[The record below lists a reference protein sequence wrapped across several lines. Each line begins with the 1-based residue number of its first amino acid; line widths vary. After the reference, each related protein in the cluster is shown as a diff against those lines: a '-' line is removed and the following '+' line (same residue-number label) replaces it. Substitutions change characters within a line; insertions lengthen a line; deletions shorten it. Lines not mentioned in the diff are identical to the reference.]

1 MIFISK
7 DGIAR
12 DSIDLLNQG
21 LAGNPARLPS
31 LPAQQTQQVNIPPIQ
46 PVQAGNTAQP
56 VQPVPAPTAQQP
68 QPQFVGPATA
78 QQFTQPQSQPTLFE
92 QLISQPIFQKGQGTW
107 EERRNAFD
115 VFMNQQVR
123 PVLAGYGVSKE
134 QSESTI
140 LQFEDWFNRTYPK
153 PQSDEWGDL
162 GNAVVQGLQ
171 SGMGFLSDGTSRLA
185 KLVGADGASQWLRKA
200 GDNWYAAAEKRNDM
214 YSTERQDEMV
224 LAARRSA
231 AAKETDT
238 VIDDIGAAIENFFDA
253 PIDTVANAIGTSA
266 PALTAA
272 VLTTVTGAP
281 SAVVGGAAALLA
293 GTAGVGA
300 ANRQGYQAN
309 LDFLR
314 QQNVDTNQGWSEE
327 QMQQAALLST
337 FEGSPEWHDLVGAVS
352 GVVEAVPI
360 GRAVRGVMGTGAAR
374 LAADAS
380 TGQVLRAGAG
390 ALSKDA
396 SMNAASGA
404 LEQGAANLASIDP
417 NVTFTTDM
425 ASAATSEALAGMGMS
440 AGSVMGATRRSP
452 PVLDMEPEQA
462 AEQSVEQPVA
472 PLLLTYDPTSGQTTR
487 LDSADEEQN
496 RAVADMVQHAHH
508 EFGEGV
514 IELSYS
520 GKALD
525 DLLNQYNPANYGTT
539 QGVDGVRYAYFT
551 GNFNGTD
558 TANPT
563 TDSGARLP
571 AFGAGGTGA
580 NQAAF
585 NQGASPTSVSY
596 AGFDSENAAFSQQ
609 RPVASQNGVA
619 QASGSRNGAVRDWER
634 AYQLDP
640 TNRQA
645 TSDTTTGGVRERSAA
660 PATSEPTGSDWQQ
673 RTNSPNPTTS
683 TVTITRAQEDQ
694 ASNPYY
700 GPALPAL
707 NPLLQRAQDNGRP
720 VIASRHR
727 ERVNELASEGSPLY
741 NDYFSPQNRTNVDPL
756 YSAVTRQ
763 IVAEELLNKTGRSIA
778 STVADIRHAQGAK
791 GTAADTLKS
800 QAIRDIADKVIT
812 NGGEVSDADAIWF
825 SPHIDDIMSIADD
838 TLRAQVLNAVVTDPS
853 LLGLYNRSGV
863 FSLRGKDADG
873 ETTAPIHPTAI
884 GTAKRYLNQINTKG
898 KSADG
903 RTAHVARLMAIDAA
917 EQLFTESGDTALV
930 ETMQY
935 LRWVLSQ
942 SSRNNKEKAAVKTAE
957 NLGRQMLRGVPLT
970 RADAMK
976 MVDALGDGR
985 RVGSGTTAPAQDTV
999 EPHLY
1004 GDNQLSTTS
1013 ESEPTSEELAQA
1025 RRILQESDEAVQRR
1039 RIAETGPFPDEARL
1053 AQYREEE
1060 LTADNRDM
1068 GPPVPSE
1075 QELAHRRKL
1084 GEIEDKKREVERK
1097 LGERRLAEKQAAE
1110 QKAIEDARKA
1120 ELEQA
1125 QAELEALEQALGPEQ
1140 KSSGKSKPKVAK
1152 APAKKPVK
1160 RLGEKTDTP
1169 DDTPPDDTPPK
1180 GGKKKS
1186 VPAKSDSK
1194 SKGKLGTGGKGSK
1207 VNAIDTEKAPK
1218 QSQSPSR
1225 VRTNRA
1231 AYEEAKRNG
1240 ETELTYAQWQQ
1251 VRTPEFKEWFGD
1263 WENDPANASQVV
1275 NPRTGEPLVVYHG
1288 TNAEFTVFDPKRA
1301 GRNGQQY
1308 GAGFYFTDN
1317 KALADTYRTEGGA
1330 LQENYLNIRTWLNRD
1345 IVTITPEQIKAI
1357 IQEVDARNDDTT
1369 EDGFLSNFG
1378 DVRSDGVESVMDT
1391 AVDTLMNNQN
1401 DVDLIDEFSTLAGN
1415 ETAFGA
1421 VQAVLGDVGVTATL
1435 RDGEVVYAVQGGN
1448 QIKSATNNNGEFNPN
1463 DNDINRSTAMR
1474 PSTGT
1479 INSIDDVKA
1488 QLPASLH
1495 AALDRRVEL
1504 GNEGKAGGVVLV
1516 DTVDELPDH
1525 IQVHLS
1531 PIDRTQGL
1539 YDPTTGMTYLV
1550 KEHLNAADAGAVVLH
1565 EAVHG
1570 AGNTEAENN
1579 AMALLD
1585 NRHNQPPAVK
1595 ALLDTVQERMEEAG
1609 VDGDPAEA
1617 AAYIVEE
1624 ALMQGRQEG
1633 YSAIDGRLMSW
1644 VDTVFG
1650 KNVGNV
1656 IRDFVSRVRNWA
1668 RQYGYNGEYTV
1679 NDLIQLAHSSMKQ
1692 LARGQAAITDQAPQ
1706 QSIAST
1712 MRRVYDRFVD
1722 KPQLPIQTTS
1732 QLLREVGGE
1741 FQTGD
1746 NSPKTK
1752 LGGFVYKLR
1761 KAFVDAMLPLK
1772 SISQEVHAAYERGMS
1787 LRGNLMAQID
1797 ADHVR
1802 PFGRLVTQQVQAL
1815 QTAARKAPANSPL
1828 KRYLNVSPDKLS
1840 EMVGYWMTAKQ
1851 SAEDNITR
1859 ANAWRKDIAELDA
1872 QIMERANTPI
1882 LRVMAAT
1889 DINDL
1894 TQGQLDAVADLLG
1907 IDRTAVEQLTLDEMK
1922 RHIKKN
1928 WVNNPPY
1935 TRSKQAWEAQ
1945 DDGLKLLTQLREEIR
1960 NDLALH
1966 EAYDH
1971 MVLDE
1976 HDLASG
1982 QYGDLRP
1989 LGGMTTG
1996 TAREVLNRFERD
2008 PAMAYMRP
2016 VIDAVYGIRDATIKM
2031 GDEYGVYSDQDR
2043 AARLNSRWYVPT
2055 TGEGGVVKTDPNA
2068 ADLQE
2073 MMDDV
2078 FNSKSYGI
2086 GINSKALWRRRQGR
2100 KSLPDNA
2107 VKAVFDQLYAITNQI
2122 GTSAFKNEAAAHAV
2136 RDTNA
2141 TLASRILNGQAT
2153 RGEVREFL
2161 ALQRLDIDPANPPD
2175 VLILDADSNVPHD
2188 TGDIFHM
2195 LKVRDE
2201 NGNTENMQIRLRFPN
2216 KDVSQALMKLTTE
2229 RPNAAIRA
2237 LSGLSIFQ
2245 QRMITQVDIMFSLRN
2260 LVRDIPE
2267 RMALL
2272 ATENLVDTNGKAVKI
2287 DFGKDT
2293 KTAVAR
2299 ILSNLPFFTKAQR
2312 EANAIWQFAFN
2323 HKFLDT
2329 PDGRLLKE
2337 FVLSK
2342 DGSGLSSRSST
2353 LSAVQNNRSG
2363 LFSRYDGVARNT
2375 LSKVSDALTSWGE
2388 FYETL
2393 SAFTAY
2399 KALREK
2405 NVSHKS
2411 AATAVLNT
2419 MNFGRKGE
2427 FTAWLRPLYFF
2438 INPAIQG
2445 ANNVVAALERDVA
2458 RYKMYKAQG
2467 KRGIHGLHTT
2477 SIIMK
2482 YAVMAAFAQSVL
2494 ASMAGGD
2501 DSDEEVGNY
2510 YDRLDLNRRM
2520 REFSIPVGDGEFAS
2534 IPVPHGLGLIG
2545 WGLGMLTREAAM
2557 GKLSSEEYTKE
2568 VSKLLGKELT
2578 GAPLSEL
2585 SYTDHPIEAFFRT
2598 ITPSPLQGFVDVATG
2613 KNRFGSNVNL
2623 RFLSEDKYRH
2633 EQGKESTE
2641 ALYADMAKFLYE
2653 TTGIDY
2659 TPEEVRAVLSSLVPG
2674 MLPRLIKG
2682 SNELDKNPVKAFVL
2696 MSGTQSFY
2704 NTGDEHAVEREYYRH
2719 RDRALALRR
2728 LLDATEPYTG
2738 SGKESTTAFM
2748 IRARRAGLSEED
2760 IGLLGV
2766 ISRGDNE
2773 LRGVRG
2779 DDRRVIMK
2787 ELLRRLPE

>member
-7 DGIAR
+7 DGVAR
-12 DSIDLLNQG
+12 DSVDLLNQG
-21 LAGNPARLPS
+21 LAGNPSRLPT
-31 LPAQQTQQVNIPPIQ
+31 LPSQQPKPVEIA
-46 PVQAGNTAQP
+46 PVQSGNTAQQVPLSQP
-56 VQPVPAPTAQQP
+56 VQPVQAPPAQQV
-68 QPQFVGPATA
+68 QAQFRGPATA
-78 QQFTQPQSQPTLFE
+78 SQFVQPQTQPTLFE
-92 QLISQPIFQKGQGTW
+92 QLISQPIFQPGQGTW
-107 EERRNAFD
+107 AERRNAFD
-115 VFMNQQVR
+115 TFMNQQVL
-123 PVLAGYGVSKE
+123 PVLAGYGASKE
-134 QSESTI
+134 QTEATR
-140 LQFEDWFNRTYPK
+140 LQFEDWFARTYPPPK
-153 PQSDEWGDL
+153 SDEMGDFWT
-162 GNAVVQGLQ
+162 ATKQGLQ
-171 SGMGFLSDGTSRLA
+171 AGMGFLSDGAGRLA
-185 KLVGADGASQWLRKA
+185 NLVGAEDAGRWLREA
-200 GDNWYAAAEKRNDM
+200 GANWYNAAEKQNAN
-214 YSTERQDEMV
+214 YSTERQDEMI

-238 VIDDIGAAIENFFDA
+238 VLDDIGAAIENFFDA
-253 PIDTVANAIGTSA
+253 PIDTIANALGTSA
-266 PALTAA
+266 PALAGA
-272 VLTTVTGAP
+272 VLTTATGAP
-281 SAVVGGAAALLA
+281 SAIVGGAAALLA
-293 GTAGVGA
+293 GTSGVGA
-300 ANRQGYQAN
+300 ANRQAYQAN
-309 LDFLR
+309 LEYLR
-314 QQNVDTNQGWSEE
+314 QKNIEENHGYSEE
-327 QMQQAALLST
+327 QMQQAALLTT
-337 FEGSPEWHDLVGAVS
+337 FEGSAGWQDLVGAAA
-352 GVVEAVPI
+352 GMVEALPVT
-360 GRAVRGVMGTGAAR
+360 RAVTGVLGKGVAG
-374 LAADAS
+374 LAADAT
-380 TGQVLRAGAG
+380 TGQVMRAAGG
-390 ALSKDA
+390 ALLKDA
-396 SMNAASGA
+396 TANAISGA

-425 ASAATSEALAGMGMS
+425 AVGATQEALAGMGMS

-452 PVLDMEPEQA
+452 PVLDTEPEQA

-525 DLLNQYNPANYGTT
+525 DLLNQYNPAKYGTT

-585 NQGASPTSVSY
+585 NQGASPTSVDY
-596 AGFDSENAAFSQQ
+596 AGFNPQGEPLSQQ
-609 RPVASQNGVA
+609 RPVATQDTATQTTGSGDETVWDWSRASQQQSAGGFIA
-619 QASGSRNGAVRDWER
+619 
-634 AYQLDP
+634 
-640 TNRQA
+640 TNPA
-645 TSDTTTGGVRERSAA
+645 TSGASQRSDA
-660 PATSEPTGSDWQQ
+660 PATPKPTGSDWQQ
-673 RTNSPNPTTS
+673 RANSPNPTVVNTHIDLRPNS
-683 TVTITRAQEDQ
+683 PQVDPAIEREVMAGRAPIADNRVKRVNQVANGKLRNDFYDPGA
-694 ASNPYY
+694 ASNP
-700 GPALPAL
+700 A
-707 NPLLQRAQDNGRP
+707 
-720 VIASRHR
+720 
-727 ERVNELASEGSPLY
+727 
-741 NDYFSPQNRTNVDPL
+741 F

-763 IVAEELLNKTGRSIA
+763 V
-778 STVADIRHAQGAK
+778 
-791 GTAADTLKS
+791 
-800 QAIRDIADKVIT
+800 
-812 NGGEVSDADAIWF
+812 
-825 SPHIDDIMSIADD
+825 
-838 TLRAQVLNAVVTDPS
+838 
-853 LLGLYNRSGV
+853 
-863 FSLRGKDADG
+863 
-873 ETTAPIHPTAI
+873 
-884 GTAKRYLNQINTKG
+884 
-898 KSADG
+898 
-903 RTAHVARLMAIDAA
+903 AA
-917 EQLFTESGDTALV
+917 EQLAEALGTNVESVVSTLRQAQIAAGTQGDTPRTQALRGAIERIVNRGEDISDADLVWFNPKMDAVLALQDVNVRDQVIDAILQDPSVLGYYNEAGAFSLKGKNSSGDTTNPIHPRAISTAKKYLNHININGKSAEGRVAHVSRLMALDAAQTILGENNLANEV
-930 ETMQY
+930 RDIEY
-935 LRWVLSQ
+935 IRWALTQ
-942 SSRNNKEKAAVKTAE
+942 SSRNKQEKAAVTLAE
-957 NLGRQMLRGVPLT
+957 ELGKKMLDGEALT
-970 RADAMK
+970 
-976 MVDALGDGR
+976 VNDALSLSSAVASGK
-985 RVGSGTTAPAQDTV
+985 RVGGNTTAPMADTV
-999 EPHLY
+999 SPQLY
-1004 GDNQLSTTS
+1004 DANTYNAEDMG
-1013 ESEPTSEELAQA
+1013 PTITDGVLEDRQRVEGPVQPRSVAQT
-1025 RRILQESDEAVQRR
+1025 RD
-1039 RIAETGPFPDEARL
+1039 TGPFIDAQELAARQEA
-1053 AQYREEE
+1053 AQ
-1060 LTADNRDM
+1060 TAYNRDM
-1068 GPPVPSE
+1068 GQPAPPAE
-1075 QELAHRRKL
+1075 ELTYRRKL
-1084 GEIEDKKREVERK
+1084 GELEDKARENEEKIAEAKKQAEQAKAANEALEKRQDEQADALKAAEERLSATETELKQVLGENAKGSKTAAKKTAVKKPKKK
-1097 LGERRLAEKQAAE
+1097 LGEN
-1110 QKAIEDARKA
+1110 
-1120 ELEQA
+1120 
-1125 QAELEALEQALGPEQ
+1125 
-1140 KSSGKSKPKVAK
+1140 
-1152 APAKKPVK
+1152 
-1160 RLGEKTDTP
+1160 P

-1180 GGKKKS
+1180 GGKKKA
-1186 VPAKSDSK
+1186 VPVKSESK
-1194 SKGKLGTGGKGSK
+1194 SNGKLGTGGKGSK
-1207 VNAIDTEKAPK
+1207 VNAIATEKAPK

-1308 GAGFYFTDN
+1308 GAGFYFTDS
-1317 KALADTYRTEGGA
+1317 KALADAYRTEGGA

-1357 IQEVDARNDDTT
+1357 IQEIDERNGDTT

-1378 DVRSDGVESVMDT
+1378 DVRSGGVESVMNT

-1401 DVDLIDEFSTLAGN
+1401 DVDLVDEFSTLAGN

-1435 RDGEVVYAVQGGN
+1435 HDGEVVYAVQGGN

-1516 DTVDELPDH
+1516 DTLADLPDH
-1525 IQVHLS
+1525 IQPHISYV
-1531 PIDRTQGL
+1531 DRTQGL
-1539 YDPTTGMTYLV
+1539 YDPTTGVTYLV
-1550 KEHLNAADAGAVVLH
+1550 KEHLNAQDAGAVILH

-1570 AGNTEAENN
+1570 AGNVDAENK
-1579 AMALLD
+1579 AMELVE

-1595 ALLDTVQERMEEAG
+1595 ALLDTVQERMEGAG

-1624 ALMQGRQEG
+1624 ALIQGRQEG
-1633 YSAIDGRLMSW
+1633 YSSIDGTLMNW
-1644 VDTVFG
+1644 VDRTFG
-1650 KNVGNV
+1650 KAVGDV

-1679 NDLIQLAHSSMKQ
+1679 NDLIQLAHSSMKR
-1692 LARGQAAITDQAPQ
+1692 LAKGEAAIADAAPQ
-1706 QSIAST
+1706 HSIAST
-1712 MRRVYDRFVD
+1712 MRNIYDRMVD
-1722 KPQLPIQTTS
+1722 RPQLPIQTTS
-1732 QLLREVGGE
+1732 QLLREAGGE
-1741 FQTGD
+1741 FHLGD
-1746 NSPKTK
+1746 NTPKTK
-1752 LGGFVYKLR
+1752 LGGLVYKFR

-1772 SISQEVHAAYERGMS
+1772 SLSQEVHAAYERGMS

-1802 PFGRLVTQQVQAL
+1802 PFGRLVAQQVQAL
-1815 QTAARKAPANSPL
+1815 QAAARKAPANSPL
-1828 KRYLNVSPDKLS
+1828 KRYASISPDKLS

-1882 LRVMAAT
+1882 LRVMVAT

-2107 VKAVFDQLYAITNQI
+2107 VKTVFDQLYAITNQI
-2122 GTSAFKNEAAAHAV
+2122 GTNGFKNESAAHAV
-2136 RDTNA
+2136 RDENP
-2141 TLASRILNGQAT
+2141 TLANRILNGQAT

-2161 ALQRLDIDPANPPD
+2161 AMQRLDIDPANPPD

-2272 ATENLVDTNGKAVKI
+2272 STEDLKDENGNAVRVDFV
-2287 DFGKDT
+2287 KDT
-2293 KTAVAR
+2293 KVAVAR
-2299 ILSNLPFFTKAQR
+2299 IVKSLPFFTKAQR

-2323 HKFLDT
+2323 HQFLDT
-2329 PDGRLLKE
+2329 PDGRLLRE

-2353 LSAVQNNRSG
+2353 LSAVQNNRG
-2363 LFSRYDGVARNT
+2363 ELFSRYDGVARNT

-2445 ANNVVAALERDVA
+2445 ANNVVAAIERDVA
-2458 RYKMYKAQG
+2458 RYKLNKSLG
-2467 KRGIHGLHTT
+2467 KSGITGLHTA
-2477 SIIMK
+2477 SVVMK
-2482 YAVMAAFAQSVL
+2482 YAVMASIVQSIL

-2501 DSDEEVGNY
+2501 DDDERIGGY
-2510 YDRLDLNRRM
+2510 YDRIDLSRRM
-2520 REFSIPVGDGEFAS
+2520 REFSIPVGDGQFAS

-2545 WGLGMLTREAAM
+2545 WGLGMLTRDATM
-2557 GKLSSEEYTKE
+2557 GKLTPEEYTKE

-2578 GAPLSEL
+2578 GAPLSEV
-2585 SYTDHPIEAFFRT
+2585 SFTDHPIEAFFRT
-2598 ITPSPLQGFVDVATG
+2598 ITPSPMQGIVDVATG
-2613 KNRFGSNVNL
+2613 RNRFGDSL
-2623 RFLSEDKYRH
+2623 SARFLSEDKYRH
-2633 EQGKESTE
+2633 EQGKETTE
-2641 ALYADMAKFLYE
+2641 GLYRDMAKFLHDVA
-2653 TTGIDY
+2653 GVDY
-2659 TPEEVRAVLSSLVPG
+2659 TPEEVRAVLSSMVPG
-2674 MLPRLIKG
+2674 MLPRMIKG
-2682 SNELDKNPVKAFVL
+2682 ANELDKNPVKAAVML
-2696 MSGTQSFY
+2696 SGTHSFY
-2704 NTGDEHAVEREYYRH
+2704 NTGEEHAIEREYYRQ
-2719 RDRALALRR
+2719 RDRALELRR

-2738 SGKESTTAFM
+2738 SGKESATSFM
-2748 IRARRAGLSEED
+2748 IRARRAGLSEDE

-2766 ISRGDNE
+2766 IRRGDNE

-2779 DDRRVIMK
+2779 EDRRVIMR
-2787 ELLRRLPE
+2787 ELLDRLPE